1 MNNLQADSSLFFL
14 FRRIWGYISRKRK
27 FQFYLLLGLTILS
40 AFAEVI
46 SLGAVLPFIAIITQP
61 EELFSSPYMS
71 KLNTIMNF
79 TSSDELI
86 IPLAVAF
93 ASAAIFAGILR
104 LAVLWI
110 SIRLSNATGADLSI
124 EVYQKTLYQPFLSH
138 LKRSSSEVISGIT
151 QKVNAAIGVLLSVTG
166 FITNLVLFLAILC
179 TLILVNPFITFV
191 AAVSFGSS
199 YGLIAIFS
207 DHRFKKNSK
216 SIAREQTKVVKAL
229 QEGLGAIRD
238 VLLDGT
244 QKIYTA
250 IYRSAILKLMM
261 ANGENRFMNQ
271 APRFAMESLG
281 MVLISIFVLALAQ
294 KEGGIA
300 SALPL
305 LGMMALGA
313 QRMLPLMQQIYGNW
327 SVVAGSKASL
337 EDVIELLDQPLP
349 IDYKDIEPEPLRFKS
364 SISLRN
370 ISFSYG
376 LEHPTILR
384 NLCFEIKQGERI
396 GLIGSTG
403 SGKSTTLDLV
413 MGLLEPTHGSIVV
426 DDILIDSES
435 LKAWRRCVAHVPQTI
450 FLADSSIAENIAFG
464 VPPNQINMDRVR
476 DAANKAM
483 ILEFIDSR
491 PLGLD
496 EIVGERGVRLSGGQ
510 RQRIGIARAL
520 YKQATVI
527 IFDEATSA
535 LDNETESEVM
545 QAISNLGSDLTILMV
560 AHRLT
565 TLKNCS
571 KIIELESGCV
581 KRFGSYQEIIGDNS

>member
-1 MNNLQADSSLFFL
+1 MKNLQADSSLFFL
-14 FRRIWGYISRKRK
+14 FRCIWGYISRKRK

-124 EVYQKTLYQPFLSH
+124 EVYQKTLHQPFLSH

-191 AAVSFGSS
+191 AAASFGSA
-199 YGLIAIFS
+199 YGFIAIFS
-207 DHRFKKNSK
+207 NHRFKKNSK

-349 IDYKDIEPEPLRFKS
+349 IGYKDIKPEPLRFKN

-426 DDILIDSES
+426 DDIVIDSES
-435 LKAWRRCVAHVPQTI
+435 LKSWRRCVAHVPQTI

-464 VPPNQINMDRVR
+464 VPSNQINMDGVR

-520 YKQATVI
+520 YKKATVI

-535 LDNETESEVM
+535 LDNETEAEVM

>member
-1 MNNLQADSSLFFL
+1 
-14 FRRIWGYISRKRK
+14 
-27 FQFYLLLGLTILS
+27 
-40 AFAEVI
+40 
-46 SLGAVLPFIAIITQP
+46 
-61 EELFSSPYMS
+61 
-71 KLNTIMNF
+71 
-79 TSSDELI
+79 
-86 IPLAVAF
+86 
-93 ASAAIFAGILR
+93 
-104 LAVLWI
+104 
-110 SIRLSNATGADLSI
+110 
-124 EVYQKTLYQPFLSH
+124 
-138 LKRSSSEVISGIT
+138 
-151 QKVNAAIGVLLSVTG
+151 
-166 FITNLVLFLAILC
+166 
-179 TLILVNPFITFV
+179 
-191 AAVSFGSS
+191 
-199 YGLIAIFS
+199 
-207 DHRFKKNSK
+207 
-216 SIAREQTKVVKAL
+216 
-229 QEGLGAIRD
+229 
-238 VLLDGT
+238 
-244 QKIYTA
+244 
-250 IYRSAILKLMM
+250 
-261 ANGENRFMNQ
+261 
-271 APRFAMESLG
+271 MESLG

-349 IDYKDIEPEPLRFKS
+349 IDYKDIEPEPLRFKN
-364 SISLRN
+364 SISLKN

-376 LEHPTILR
+376 LEHPMILR

-426 DDILIDSES
+426 DDIVIHSES

-464 VPPNQINMDRVR
+464 VPSNQINMDRVR

-535 LDNETESEVM
+535 LDNETEAEVM